1 MASVEG
7 FLKAMSLS
15 KAGLFLE
22 LEKIKVFL
30 MSDGCRL
37 LNPLTKTQRA
47 IFETCGLSEDAL
59 KQYVANK

>member
-1 MASVEG
+1 
-7 FLKAMSLS
+7 MSLS